1 MKLARILQPT
11 EPRPPAAQRASLELG
26 SLVFRSWLAHC
37 SLVDCSRCTRGSL
50 VVHSWFALGSLV
62 VPSWFARGSLMVR
75 SWFTQCSL
83 VDRSW
88 FPHGGLLV
96 VPSWFPHGGLLV
108 VPSWFPHG
116 SLMVP
121 SWWFA
126 RGSLMVH
133 LWYAPGSLTVRRK
146 FALSNVAVCFTYG
159 VGMVLLWCGTLNL
172 FLSSTVHQSS
182 RTNLADGSDGGSRER
197 GTVTDVQCLQ
207 VRTPLSQQLNTA
219 IHQLREL
226 NTHNTS
232 TSSIIASE

>member
-1 MKLARILQPT
+1 M
-11 EPRPPAAQRASLELG
+11 
-26 SLVFRSWLAHC
+26 VRSW
-37 SLVDCSRCTRGSL
+37 
-50 VVHSWFALGSLV
+50 
-62 VPSWFARGSLMVR
+62 WFARGSLMVR
-75 SWFTQCSL
+75 SW
-83 VDRSW
+83 W
-88 FPHGGLLV
+88 FAR
-96 VPSWFPHGGLLV
+96 
-108 VPSWFPHG
+108 G
-116 SLMVP
+116 SLMVR

-133 LWYAPGSLTVRRK
+133 SWFTCGSLMVWSRFAHGSLLVHSWLARGSLAVRRK
-146 FALSNVAVCFTYG
+146 FTLSTVAVCFTYS
-159 VGMVLLWCGTLNL
+159 VGMVLVRCGTLNL

-182 RTNLADGSDGGSRER
+182 HTNLADGSDGGSRER

>member
-1 MKLARILQPT
+1 MVCSWFPH
-11 EPRPPAAQRASLELG
+11 G
-26 SLVFRSWLAHC
+26 SLM
-37 SLVDCSRCTRGSL
+37 
-50 VVHSWFALGSLV
+50 VHSWFAHGSLMV
-62 VPSWFARGSLMVR
+62 RSWFARGSLMVR
-75 SWFTQCSL
+75 SWFAHGSLMVRSWFAHGSL
-83 VDRSW
+83 VVRSW

-96 VPSWFPHGGLLV
+96 VRSWFGH
-108 VPSWFPHG
+108 
-116 SLMVP
+116 
-121 SWWFA
+121 
-126 RGSLMVH
+126 
-133 LWYAPGSLTVRRK
+133 GSLTVHRK
-146 FALSNVAVCFTYG
+146 FALSTVAVCFTYG

-207 VRTPLSQQLNTA
+207 VRTPLSQQLNTT

>member
-1 MKLARILQPT
+1 
-11 EPRPPAAQRASLELG
+11 
-26 SLVFRSWLAHC
+26 
-37 SLVDCSRCTRGSL
+37 
-50 VVHSWFALGSLV
+50 
-62 VPSWFARGSLMVR
+62 MVR
-75 SWFTQCSL
+75 SWFPHNSL
-83 VDRSW
+83 MVCSW
-88 FPHGGLLV
+88 FA
-96 VPSWFPHGGLLV
+96 
-108 VPSWFPHG
+108 HG

-133 LWYAPGSLTVRRK
+133 SMFARGSPAVRSWFGHGSLMVRSWFACSTPAVRRK
-146 FALSNVAVCFTYG
+146 FALSTVAVCFTYS
-159 VGMVLLWCGTLNL
+159 VGMVLLWCGTLIF
-172 FLSSTVHQSS
+172 FLSGTVHQSS
-182 RTNLADGSDGGSRER
+182 HTNLADGSDGGSRER